1 MRSILRGTALGFLL
15 LASFAAI
22 ARYTELVDRYF
33 IYFPDRE
40 LVGTPADRGLE
51 FQDVTFRAS
60 DGVMLHGWFVPG
72 PGEVTWLW
80 FHGNAGNISHRLDN
94 IALLHRRLG
103 VSLFIFDYRGYGRS
117 EGSPSEKGL
126 YKDAEAALAYL
137 RTRSDIDQGKLVL
150 FGRSLGCAV
159 AVETATRNQPYA
171 VILESPFTSS
181 SAMAKRLYP
190 FLPLRFL
197 ITNRFDSA
205 SKIARVHAP
214 LMVVHGSDDRT
225 VPIEVG
231 RELFDAAGELKR
243 FYVIEGA
250 DHNDTYVV
258 GGEQYLSA
266 LEGFLQDPTAG
277 HR

>member
-1 MRSILRGTALGFLL
+1 M
-15 LASFAAI
+15 
-22 ARYTELVDRYF
+22 VDRYF
-33 IYFPDRE
+33 IYFPDRD
-40 LVGTPADRGLE
+40 LVGTPADQGLE
-51 FQDVTFRAS
+51 FEDVTFRAG

-103 VSLFIFDYRGYGRS
+103 VSLFIFDYRGYGCS
-117 EGSPSEKGL
+117 EGNPSEKGL

-137 RTRSDIDQGKLVL
+137 RARSDVDQGKLVL
-150 FGRSLGCAV
+150 FGQSLGCAV
-159 AVETATRNQPYA
+159 AVETATRNQAYA

-190 FLPLRFL
+190 LLPLRFL
-197 ITNRFDSA
+197 ITNKFDSA
-205 SKIARVHAP
+205 SKIARVRAP
-214 LMVVHGSDDRT
+214 LMVLHGSDDRT

-231 RELFDAAGELKR
+231 RELFDAANEPKR

-258 GGEQYLSA
+258 GGEPYLEA
-266 LEGFLQDPTAG
+266 LESFLQAPTAG